1 MVMDSIQQ
9 AGGNMF
15 KAVVFLIK
23 TSLLGTD
30 SDWLCIIAYTNSK
43 SHSM

>member
-1 MVMDSIQQ
+1 MDSIQQ

-30 SDWLCIIAYTNSK
+30 SD
-43 SHSM
+43 